1 MQPPAS
7 PTPIAR
13 GYSPKTPRRVAPSRI
28 RRSLQLERRNC
39 RRRPLRALQVP
50 GPHWRARSIFFK
62 RWGFF
67 ESPGDP
73 SRLLRQLPSLTT
85 FPLCEKLARTIA
97 MGKRHHNSRFR
108 GRRCF
113 GVCAETIFSSVIY
126 NSTRGCKN
134 PCCKSIKRRR
144 SRRTMLSG

>member
-1 MQPPAS
+1 MQTPPS
-7 PTPIAR
+7 PTPVAR
-13 GYSPKTPRRVAPSRI
+13 GYSRKMPRRFAPSRI

-39 RRRPLRALQVP
+39 CRRPRRTLQVP
-50 GPHWRARSIFFK
+50 GPHRRTRSIFFK

-67 ESPGDP
+67 ESLGHP

-85 FPLCEKLARTIA
+85 SPICEKLMRTIA
-97 MGKRHHNSRFR
+97 MGKKHHNSRFR

-113 GVCAETIFSSVIY
+113 GVCAETRFSSVIC